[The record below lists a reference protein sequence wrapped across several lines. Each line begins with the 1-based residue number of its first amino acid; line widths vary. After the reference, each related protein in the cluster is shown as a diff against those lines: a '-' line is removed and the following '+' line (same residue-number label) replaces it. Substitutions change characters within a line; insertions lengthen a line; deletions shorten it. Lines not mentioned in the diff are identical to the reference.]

1 MSGMMQNT
9 TAQATAGA
17 HVQLRDA
24 IKPFF
29 DGAQPGNLILHAGAG
44 TGINEGIMR
53 LLKGFERSSRVKV
66 VCVDCWRPSTRLAV
80 YSLIARA
87 IGEMLPRRGLAR
99 DEVFDRIIEMMEKDG
114 ARVLLVLDGLEG
126 LFHNGEEKLLD
137 DVCGK
142 EKLFGVV
149 GITGDARLRA
159 RIGTRLDPLGFR
171 CYEAMQLADG
181 KIMLEGMA
189 ERQDADDSSLANL
202 SEEERIIIDIVRTG
216 PKSSTDLYLAFFK
229 RMQRSKR
236 AIRNYI
242 GRLES
247 RRLLRVQ
254 TVAGVSPLLNTKRI
268 ELNSGMGTE
277 LAQDL

>member
-1 MSGMMQNT
+1 
-9 TAQATAGA
+9 
-17 HVQLRDA
+17 VQLRDA

-29 DGAQPGNLILHAGAG
+29 EGRQPGNLILHAWAG
-44 TGINEGIMR
+44 TSINEGVMCVLR
-53 LLKGFERSSRVKV
+53 GFERTSRVKV
-66 VCVDCWRPSTRLAV
+66 VYVDCWRHSTRMAV

-114 ARVLLVLDGLEG
+114 ARVLLVLDGVEG
-126 LFHNGEEKLLD
+126 LFHNGEERLLD

-142 EKLFGVV
+142 GKLFGVV
-149 GITGDARLRA
+149 GITSDARLHA
-159 RIGTRLDPLGFR
+159 RIGRGFG
-171 CYEAMQLADG
+171 CYETTQLDG

-189 ERQDADDSSLANL
+189 KGQEANDSSPAGLGEA
-202 SEEERIIIDIVRTG
+202 ERIVIDIVRTG

-229 RMQRSKR
+229 RMRRSKR
-236 AIRNYI
+236 AIRNCVA
-242 GRLES
+242 RLES

-268 ELNSGMGTE
+268 ELNDRMGTA
-277 LAQDL
+277 LGL

>member
-1 MSGMMQNT
+1 MQNT
-9 TAQATAGA
+9 PARATAGA
-17 HVQLRDA
+17 QVQLRDA

-29 DGAQPGNLILHAGAG
+29 DGGQPRNLILHAGAG
-44 TGINEGIMR
+44 TGINEGVMR

-66 VCVDCWRPSTRLAV
+66 VYVDCWRHSTRMAI

-99 DEVFDRIIEMMEKDG
+99 DEVFDRINEMMEKDG

-126 LFHNGEEKLLD
+126 LFHNGEERLLD

-142 EKLFGVV
+142 GKLFGVV
-149 GITGDARLRA
+149 GITGDARLHA
-159 RIGTRLDPLGFR
+159 RVGTEFG
-171 CYEAMQLADG
+171 CYEATQLDG
-181 KIMLEGMA
+181 KIFLEGVA
-189 ERQDADDSSLANL
+189 ERQDADDTSHASL
-202 SEEERIIIDIVRTG
+202 SEEERIIIDIVKTG
-216 PKSSTDLYLAFFK
+216 PKSSTDLYLAFSK

-236 AIRNYI
+236 AIRNYV

-247 RRLLRVQ
+247 RQLLRVQ

-268 ELNSGMGTE
+268 ELSSGMGAI

>member
-1 MSGMMQNT
+1 MQNT
-9 TAQATAGA
+9 PAQAITGA
-17 HVQLRDA
+17 QVQLRDA

-29 DGAQPGNLILHAGAG
+29 DGAQPRNIILHAGAG
-44 TGINEGIMR
+44 TDINEGIMHV
-53 LLKGFERSSRVKV
+53 LEGFERSSRVKV
-66 VCVDCWRPSTRLAV
+66 VHVDCWQYSTRMAV

-99 DEVFDRIIEMMEKDG
+99 DEVFDRIIEMMEKEN
-114 ARVLLVLDGLEG
+114 ARVLLALENLEG
-126 LFHNGEEKLLD
+126 IFHNGEERLLD

-142 EKLFGVV
+142 GKLFCVV

-159 RIGTRLDPLGFR
+159 RIGAGFE
-171 CYEAMQLADG
+171 CYKATQLDG
-181 KIMLEGMA
+181 KIMLEGIV
-189 ERQDADDSSLANL
+189 ERQDAGVSSSASL
-202 SEEERIIIDIVRTG
+202 SEEEQIIIDIVKTG
-216 PKSSTDLYLAFFK
+216 PKSSTDLYLAFFR

-254 TVAGVSPLLNTKRI
+254 TVAGVSPLLNTRMI
-268 ELNSGMGTE
+268 QLNIGAESDRRSTVM
-277 LAQDL
+277 AQDL